1 MPIRVLLADDH
12 LEFRECLRTLL
23 ESQSEIEVIAEAS
36 TGWDAVAM
44 AREFKPDIAVLDVC
58 MRPLSGIQAIEG
70 ILHFSPRTAVLMC
83 SMHKD
88 DRYVMKS
95 IDAGARGYVL
105 KDSGDG
111 EILEAIHSLSR
122 GRIYFG
128 SYHSRHPH

>member
-1 MPIRVLLADDH
+1 MPIRILLADDH

-23 ESQSEIEVIAEAS
+23 ESQTEIEVIAEAS
-36 TGWDAVAM
+36 SGWDAVAM

-70 ILHFSPRTAVLMC
+70 ILHFSPHTAVLMC

-95 IDAGARGYVL
+95 IDAGAKGYVL
-105 KDSGDG
+105 KDSDG
-111 EILEAIHSLSR
+111 EILEAVRSLSR
-122 GRIYFG
+122 GHIYFAP
-128 SYHSRHPH
+128 SHSRRPR